1 MINGDSFHNQLDLTL
16 LINHLLDRTL
26 IQNEIESM
34 ASDMNDDGEID
45 IVDLSIMNKKTL
57 N

>member
-1 MINGDSFHNQLDLTL
+1 MISNRQTKEN
-16 LINHLLDRTL
+16 RV
-26 IQNEIESM
+26 EYIESM

>member
-1 MINGDSFHNQLDLTL
+1 MRNNSNL
-16 LINHLLDRTL
+16 LKNHLLDRIL
-26 IQNEIESM
+26 IQNEIEAM

-45 IVDLSIMNKKTL
+45 IVDLSMMNKKTL

>member
-1 MINGDSFHNQLDLTL
+1 MITIT
-16 LINHLLDRTL
+16 INHLLDRTL